1 LLLSDVAAGR
11 AFARVARALLF
22 DAALSRRW
30 ILRASAPIEL
40 LDLLVAGTLSGRLLD
55 ARPVLLLLFVVIASM
70 LHKAM
75 KVAVDVPPDIYL
87 A

>member
-1 LLLSDVAAGR
+1 
-11 AFARVARALLF
+11 
-22 DAALSRRW
+22 
-30 ILRASAPIEL
+30 
-40 LDLLVAGTLSGRLLD
+40 LSGRLLD